1 MLLVHDE
8 LLFSVPRSEAAR
20 FCDFLYEQMIQDTDL
35 LPGVKVD
42 SSVAVGYTFQP
53 YDPESA
59 PYGQIELMEV
69 QKGVPV
75 IPEECW
81 GEKASP
87 SQRDDIINYLTIGRM
102 TAAA

>member
-1 MLLVHDE
+1 MLLIHDE
-8 LLFSVPRSEAAR
+8 LLFSVPRAEAAK

-42 SSVAVGYTFQP
+42 SSVAMGYTFQP
-53 YDPESA
+53 YDPVLA
-59 PYGQIELMEV
+59 PYGQIELMEI